1 MAHDFDA
8 QRRETFDTFREMPKG
23 EALPERAE
31 VDFLFFPEEEPADY
45 AALGKA
51 LKARGFRISRDG
63 DLLVASK
70 GPMPVTPEAIWAEER
85 VATEIAVG
93 FDFYPDGWDLG
104 LEA

>member
-8 QRRETFDTFREMPKG
+8 QRRETFDTFRELPRG
-23 EALPERAE
+23 ETLPARAE

-51 LKARGFRISRDG
+51 LKAMGFHISRDD
-63 DLLVASK
+63 DLLVATK

-85 VATEIAVG
+85 DATEIALKHA
-93 FDFYPDGWDLG
+93 FYPDGWDLG
-104 LEA
+104 LED